1 MNEKQKKVVRALEQF
16 FENFRKKHGLTG
28 AAVAK
33 IAAENK
39 KPKQSIG
46 DLKNEY

>member
-33 IAAENK
+33 RAAGNK
-39 KPKQSIG
+39 TKKRRS
-46 DLKNEY
+46 